1 MKSFQ
6 NRLTEIS
13 GMLGQQISMAG
24 KQSRCKFQSLFWRK
38 LIRIE
43 IALLLAALFLLLF
56 LEIRFLVEIG
66 LVLILFAC
74 WELSIERSNAF
85 LVLQILGFMLL
96 VISLILN

>member
-1 MKSFQ
+1 MLRQ
-6 NRLTEIS
+6 EIS
-13 GMLGQQISMAG
+13 TAG
-24 KQSRCKFQSLFWRK
+24 KQRRCKFQRRFWRK

-56 LEIRFLVEIG
+56 LEIRFLLELG

-85 LVLQILGFMLL
+85 LALQALGFMLL
-96 VISLILN
+96 FISLVLT